1 MTGLSESND
10 LPLVS
15 VLMPVRNEGA
25 YLSQSLGAVL
35 AQDYPADRLE
45 VLIADGMSID
55 GTRDI
60 IRGYQTA
67 HPGLKLVD
75 NPGLIVS
82 TGLNAAIAAAQGD
95 VIVRVDGHT
104 VIAHDY
110 VRQCVHELRITEAD
124 NVGGRMVG
132 VGKGSFARA
141 VTLATSHA
149 FGVGGARFH
158 YSDQR
163 EWVDT
168 VYMGA
173 WRRDVFDR
181 IGLFDEEFV
190 RNQDDELNYRLRERG
205 GRVLLSPKIKSHYT
219 VRSTPRTLFSQYF
232 QYGFW
237 KVRIMQKHPGQM
249 RLSHFA
255 PLSFVL
261 ALASLTGLSL
271 VFRFAR
277 KLLALLLVA
286 YSIAVSVASVD
297 LSRRPDHTGICHV
310 PVVFPLLH
318 LGYGAGFLWGL
329 VRFAKRWEE
338 AKEG

>member
-1 MTGLSESND
+1 MIGLESD
-10 LPLVS
+10 ALPRVS

-25 YLSQSLGAVL
+25 YLAQSLGGVL
-35 AQDYPADRLE
+35 AQDYPSERLE
-45 VLIADGMSID
+45 VLVADGMSTD
-55 GTRDI
+55 GTRDV
-60 IRGYQTA
+60 IRSYQTTY
-67 HPGLKLVD
+67 PNLRLLD

-82 TGLNAAIAAAQGD
+82 TGLNAAIAVAQGD

-104 VIAHDY
+104 VIAPDY
-110 VRQCVHELRITEAD
+110 VRQCVEELRTTEAD

-132 VGKGSFARA
+132 IGEGSFARA

-158 YSDQR
+158 YSDER

-181 IGLFDEEFV
+181 IGLFDEELV
-190 RNQDDELNYRLRERG
+190 RNQDDELNCRLRDLG
-205 GRVLLSPKIKSHYT
+205 GRVLLSPKIKSRYA
-219 VRSTPRTLFSQYF
+219 VRSGPRALFSQYF

-237 KVRIMQKHPGQM
+237 KVRVMQKHPGQM
-249 RLSHFA
+249 RLSHFV
-255 PLSFVL
+255 PPGFVL
-261 ALASLTGLSL
+261 VLSSLAGLSL
-271 VFRFAR
+271 VFRVAR
-277 KLLALLLVA
+277 KPLALLLLA
-286 YSIAVSVASVD
+286 YSVALSLASLD
-297 LSRRPDHTGICHV
+297 LSRRGDHAGLRYV

-329 VRFAKRWEE
+329 LRFVQRWKE
-338 AKEG
+338 A